1 LIALGQSLIES
12 QYSFYELSRHPEILE
27 EVRAEHESVLGPDPN
42 TAAQRL
48 NEDPKLV
55 NALLL
60 TTAIIREIL
69 RLHLPAFSVRHGPP
83 GGTVTGLDGKTYP
96 TEGFMVLVVE
106 NIVMHDPKIFPKPY
120 EFIPNRFLPDK
131 SPFPP
136 IPKNAFRP
144 FEKGPRDCI
153 GQELAML
160 EVRIALALILRK
172 FDFQEAYEELDRRLG
187 RTAEKPT
194 EQYEKTGGR
203 AYQIL
208 HTTAKPKD
216 GLPLWVKER

>member
-1 LIALGQSLIES
+1 MIQSLIES
-12 QYSFYELSRHPEILE
+12 QYSFYELSRHPEVLD

-42 TAAQRL
+42 EAAQRL
-48 NEDPKLV
+48 KEEPKLA

-60 TTAIIREIL
+60 TTAIIREVL
-69 RLHLPAFSVRHGPP
+69 RLHLPAFSARDGPP
-83 GGTVTGLDGKTYP
+83 GGTVTGLDRKTYP
-96 TEGFMVLVVE
+96 TEGFIVMVQG
-106 NIVMHDPKIFPKPY
+106 NIVMHDPQIFPKPY

-144 FEKGPRDCI
+144 FEKGPRDCV

-160 EVRIALALILRK
+160 ELRIVLALVLRK
-172 FDFQEAYEELDRRLG
+172 FAFEEAYEELDRRLR
-187 RTAEKPT
+187 RTAVKPT
-194 EQYEKTGGR
+194 EQHEKIGGR

-216 GLPLWVKER
+216 GLPMWVKKR